1 MLDNS
6 YHKLLQTTFENT
18 LLHLYLQ
25 VNNSKSFVKEEQRN
39 KIIIDFLKPKIK
51 QARYST
57 VKKKLKTVCLM
68 KNKFGSIEKHL
79 DDILSQYSTVEAKND
94 VEKLYSL
101 LEDFEIAGMKT
112 KLIEETPQQESD
124 VVYLDRAHIDNCFCD
139 DDNSQVA
146 PISLFIHTEDLSV
159 FLKCLTE
166 QLFFKFEKKQ
176 VNEELKNYHYQLH
189 PIH

>member
-39 KIIIDFLKPKIK
+39 KIIIDFLKPKVK

-57 VKKKLKTVCLM
+57 IKKKLKTVCLM

-79 DDILSQYSTVEAKND
+79 DDILSQYSTVETKND

-124 VVYLDRAHIDNCFCD
+124 VVYLDKEHIDNCFSD
-139 DDNSQVA
+139 EDNSQVA

>member
-25 VNNSKSFVKEEQRN
+25 VYNSKSFVKEEQRN
-39 KIIIDFLKPKIK
+39 KIIIDFLKPKVK
-51 QARYST
+51 QSRYST
-57 VKKKLKTVCLM
+57 IKKKLKTVCLM

-79 DDILSQYSTVEAKND
+79 DEILSQYSTVETKND

-124 VVYLDRAHIDNCFCD
+124 VVYLDRAHIDNCFSD

>member
-39 KIIIDFLKPKIK
+39 KIIIDFLKPKVK

-57 VKKKLKTVCLM
+57 IKKKLKTVCLM

-79 DDILSQYSTVEAKND
+79 DDILSQYSTVETKND

-139 DDNSQVA
+139 DGNSQVA

-159 FLKCLTE
+159 FLKCLTD

>member
-25 VNNSKSFVKEEQRN
+25 VYNSKSFVKEEQRN
-39 KIIIDFLKPKIK
+39 KIIIDFLKPKVK

-57 VKKKLKTVCLM
+57 IKKKLKTVCLM

-79 DDILSQYSTVEAKND
+79 DDILSQYSTVETKND

-124 VVYLDRAHIDNCFCD
+124 VVYLDRAHIDNCFSD
-139 DDNSQVA
+139 DNNSQVA